1 MRSAVR
7 RSGWTALAALAA
19 IVVANPA
26 WATPLNLAPGD
37 EVLFL
42 DFDAFYQTEVAD
54 GLPPDGGTY
63 DKNTLDMGMDGRI
76 TGVTVDPGGIGDT
89 SSLVSPTDFNV
100 EFRIDARFL
109 SQIVAPLGG
118 SLIFVNATFMT
129 QGGPIDWSMTQV
141 TQANVILNGI
151 LNTPLVVA
159 GVIDLNAPASIA
171 VDELVS
177 GSNLEITGGDP
188 DLVNALGGAG
198 NGAVLELRSVLFN
211 FVPGLA
217 AIGADLSTCPFF
229 VPTNAA
235 CGIFNDNFT
244 FAASGTITPKTN
256 APFVPEPA
264 SALLL
269 GAGLIGLLAAGRRL
283 KQ

>member
-1 MRSAVR
+1 
-7 RSGWTALAALAA
+7 
-19 IVVANPA
+19 
-26 WATPLNLAPGD
+26 
-37 EVLFL
+37 
-42 DFDAFYQTEVAD
+42 
-54 GLPPDGGTY
+54 
-63 DKNTLDMGMDGRI
+63 
-76 TGVTVDPGGIGDT
+76 VTVDPGGIGDT

-129 QGGPIDWSMTQV
+129 QGGPIDWSMTQL

-217 AIGADLSTCPFF
+217 AIGADLSTCLMQLAESSTTTSRSRRRAPSRPR
-229 VPTNAA
+229 PTPRSCRSRPRPCCSEQA
-235 CGIFNDNFT
+235 
-244 FAASGTITPKTN
+244 
-256 APFVPEPA
+256 
-264 SALLL
+264 
-269 GAGLIGLLAAGRRL
+269 
-283 KQ
+283 

>member
-1 MRSAVR
+1 MLV
-7 RSGWTALAALAA
+7 A
-19 IVVANPA
+19 IPA
-26 WATPLNLAPGD
+26 WATPLNLSPGD

-42 DFDAFYQTEVAD
+42 DFDAFYQTEAPV
-54 GLPPDGGTY
+54 GGPPDGGTF
-63 DKNTLDMGMDGRI
+63 DKTTLDMGMDGRI
-76 TGVTVDPGGIGDT
+76 TGVTVDPGGVGDT

-100 EFRIDARFL
+100 EFRLDATL
-109 SQIVAPLGG
+109 QSHISVPLGG
-118 SLIFVNATFMT
+118 NLLFVNAIFVST
-129 QGGPIDWSMTQV
+129 GAAIDWSVTQV

-159 GVIDLNAPASIA
+159 GVIDLAAPANIV
-171 VDELVS
+171 VDELIS

-188 DLVNALGGAG
+188 DLVAALGGAG

-211 FVPGLA
+211 FMPGLGT
-217 AIGADLSTCPFF
+217 IGADSNL
-229 VPTNAA
+229 
-235 CGIFNDNFT
+235 FNDNFT

-283 KQ
+283 RR